1 MSVSLTAICLSVG
14 AAGYAEESV
23 KAQPLSMKEHLFPAQ
38 SQQLPAQLQQLP
50 AQSQPLPAQSQQLP
64 AQSQPLASNVLRNI
78 DYMPR
83 LHTLEP
89 PARPHK
95 ILRWH
100 HSQVQQD
107 QDEKIM
113 RLLLVTVGLAGII
126 IAILVM
132 RSMPG
137 KRQNQQQTAPSKAE

>member
-1 MSVSLTAICLSVG
+1 MSAVSGRFFRGSLLLSVSLTAICLSVG

-38 SQQLPAQLQQLP
+38 SQP
-50 AQSQPLPAQSQQLP
+50 LP